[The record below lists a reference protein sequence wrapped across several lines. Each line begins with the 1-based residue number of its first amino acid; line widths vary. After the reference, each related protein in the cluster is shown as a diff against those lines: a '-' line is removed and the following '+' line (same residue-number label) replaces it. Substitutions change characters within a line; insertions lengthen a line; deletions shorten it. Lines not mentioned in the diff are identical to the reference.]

1 MPKITDAVKY
11 LDQDLRKA
19 IKNDVLDVALFFS
32 RPRRRKQAGYF
43 CIPKLVF
50 TLSEFLGYIAYG
62 GTRKKSEAQDGVKF
76 LEVYFKYSEYPN
88 LIFNMWRHG
97 TVHRFSPDI
106 FEHKIRGKK
115 IIVGWMS
122 NKDRGRGN
130 QSANTEAF
138 NFIEHPNT
146 IVININIYKL
156 AKDLL
161 KALDKFI
168 VDIKGGK
175 VSASD
180 CCMRLNYA
188 LGPTVPTGKAVD
200 EIKLLWNLYENGKLK
215 QVDKNG
221 RRPK

>member
-1 MPKITDAVKY
+1 MPKTTDAVKY
-11 LDQDLRKA
+11 LDQDIRKA
-19 IKNDVLDVALFFS
+19 IENDVLDVAKFFS

-43 CIPKLVF
+43 CVPKLVF
-50 TLSEFLGYIAYG
+50 TLAEFLGYIAFG
-62 GTRKKSEAQDGVKF
+62 GNREKSKGRDGVKF
-76 LEVYFKYSEYPN
+76 LKEYFGYSEYPN

-106 FEHKIRGKK
+106 FEHQIRDKK
-115 IIVGWMS
+115 IIVGWMA
-122 NKDRGRGN
+122 NNDRARGN

-161 KALDKFI
+161 KALDKLI
-168 VDIKGGK
+168 ADIKEGK

-180 CCMRLNYA
+180 CCLRLGFA
-188 LGPTVPTGKAVD
+188 LSPSIPSGEVVG
-200 EIKLLWNLYENGKLK
+200 EIESLWGLHEKKQLK
-215 QVDKNG
+215 PVDKNG